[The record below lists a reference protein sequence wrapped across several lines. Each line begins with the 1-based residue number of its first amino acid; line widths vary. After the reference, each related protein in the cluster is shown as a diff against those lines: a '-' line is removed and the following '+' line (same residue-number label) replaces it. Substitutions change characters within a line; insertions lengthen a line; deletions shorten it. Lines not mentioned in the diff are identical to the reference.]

1 MDNNPFTVHKID
13 HLSASS
19 INLWVTDP
27 CRWCL
32 KYLMKIDSDYG
43 ASAQRGH
50 IIEWALE
57 RWLAKGDIVTA
68 KELEDLFIKHL
79 IDKQIDVEAGKA
91 VEEIKNL
98 MPYYEMVKHKYNDYP
113 NLVNYQEK
121 LEVQYGDLP
130 IPIIGYID
138 FVFDDFIL
146 DLKTTSKM
154 PSICPE
160 TVKRQ
165 MAVYSMVYTDRPM
178 VVDFVTPKKYQTF
191 KLDELQLYRRQVYDI
206 CMGLMRFLGTSDS
219 PLQLTQSFHPNFD
232 HWAWDDKMKNEAK
245 KIWRFI

>member
-68 KELEDLFIKHL
+68 KELEEVFIKHL

-98 MPYYEMVKHKYNDYP
+98 MPYYDMVHANCNYP

-121 LEVQYGDLP
+121 VEVQYGDLP

-138 FVFDDFIL
+138 FVFDDFIVRAQHECFL
-146 DLKTTSKM
+146 
-154 PSICPE
+154 
-160 TVKRQ
+160 
-165 MAVYSMVYTDRPM
+165 
-178 VVDFVTPKKYQTF
+178 FV
-191 KLDELQLYRRQVYDI
+191 
-206 CMGLMRFLGTSDS
+206 S
-219 PLQLTQSFHPNFD
+219 N
-232 HWAWDDKMKNEAK
+232 
-245 KIWRFI
+245 

>member
-68 KELEDLFIKHL
+68 KELEDVFIKHL
-79 IDKQIDVEAGKA
+79 IDKQINVEAGKA

-98 MPYYEMVKHKYNDYP
+98 MPYY
-113 NLVNYQEK
+113 LW
-121 LEVQYGDLP
+121 L
-130 IPIIGYID
+130 
-138 FVFDDFIL
+138 
-146 DLKTTSKM
+146 
-154 PSICPE
+154 
-160 TVKRQ
+160 
-165 MAVYSMVYTDRPM
+165 
-178 VVDFVTPKKYQTF
+178 
-191 KLDELQLYRRQVYDI
+191 
-206 CMGLMRFLGTSDS
+206 
-219 PLQLTQSFHPNFD
+219 LT
-232 HWAWDDKMKNEAK
+232 M
-245 KIWRFI
+245 